1 MEQQPSTTT
10 GGRDQFRSR
19 IGFIF
24 AAAGS
29 AVGLGNIWK
38 FPYLAGTHGGGVFVV
53 IYLAC
58 VILIGFSLML
68 MEFALG
74 RNTSLAAVGAFRK
87 LDSRFKFVGV
97 MGVFSAFLIMGFYPV
112 VGGWSL
118 SYIFK
123 TIMGELAVTDAATLD
138 GVFGTLIT
146 GTFSPIFW
154 TAIYLVINIVIVA
167 GGIGAGIEKASKW
180 MMPALFVLLII
191 LVVRS
196 LTLPNA
202 GEGLKYMFAPDWS
215 KLSGGVALAAMG
227 QAFFSLSLG
236 MGCMITYSSY
246 LSKDENLVSNAFIVP
261 GMDTLVAI
269 LAGMVIIPAAIS
281 FNFEVGAGPGL
292 VFVTVPAIFAT
303 MGPVVGKL
311 FGIIFFVLIALAAI
325 TSSISLLE
333 VIVSYLIDEK
343 NMTRKK
349 AVGATSVILF
359 IMCIAASMS
368 LGDWSGFTIL
378 GNGIFDTFDKITTFI
393 TMPLGGLFI
402 SLFVG
407 WFWGKEKAKNEVTN
421 NGTIKFALF
430 DVWFFLC
437 KWVIPAIILVIFI
450 TGIPSFPG

>member
-1 MEQQPSTTT
+1 MLPPVQQLPWEHLE
-10 GGRDQFRSR
+10 
-19 IGFIF
+19 
-24 AAAGS
+24 
-29 AVGLGNIWK
+29 V
-38 FPYLAGTHGGGVFVV
+38 PYLAGTHGGGVFVV

-303 MGPVVGKL
+303 MGPVVGK
-311 FGIIFFVLIALAAI
+311 IWI
-325 TSSISLLE
+325 
-333 VIVSYLIDEK
+333 
-343 NMTRKK
+343 
-349 AVGATSVILF
+349 
-359 IMCIAASMS
+359 
-368 LGDWSGFTIL
+368 
-378 GNGIFDTFDKITTFI
+378 
-393 TMPLGGLFI
+393 
-402 SLFVG
+402 
-407 WFWGKEKAKNEVTN
+407 
-421 NGTIKFALF
+421 
-430 DVWFFLC
+430 
-437 KWVIPAIILVIFI
+437 IILHTNCISCNNIFHLTI
-450 TGIPSFPG
+450 RSYCILSN

>member
-1 MEQQPSTTT
+1 MEQQPATT
-10 GGRDQFRSR
+10 GSRDQFRSR

-38 FPYLAGTHGGGVFVV
+38 FPYLAGTHGGGAFVV

-58 VILIGFSLML
+58 IVLIGFSLML

-74 RNTSLAAVGAFRK
+74 RNTSLAAAGAFRK
-87 LDSRFKFVGV
+87 LDKRFTFIGI

-118 SYIFK
+118 SYIAK
-123 TIMGELAVTDAATLD
+123 TVVGELAVTDAEALG
-138 GVFGTLIT
+138 GVFGNLIS
-146 GTFSPIFW
+146 GSFAPIFW
-154 TAIYLVINIVIVA
+154 TALYMILNIVIVA
-167 GGIGAGIEKASKW
+167 GGIGAGIEKAAKF

-191 LVVRS
+191 LGIRS
-196 LTLPNA
+196 VTLPGA
-202 GEGLKYMFAPDWS
+202 GEGLAFMFKPDWS
-215 KLSGGVALAAMG
+215 ALSGEVALAALG

-246 LSKDENLVSNAFIVP
+246 LSKKENLVSNAFIIP

-269 LAGMVIIPAAIS
+269 LAGVVILPATIA
-281 FNFEVGAGPGL
+281 FGFEVGAGPGL

-303 MGPVVGKL
+303 MGPVIGKL
-311 FGIIFFVLIALAAI
+311 FGLLFFVLIALAAL

-349 AVGATSVILF
+349 AVGVTSVILF
-359 IMCIAASMS
+359 IMCIAASLSM
-368 LGDWSGFTIL
+368 GAWADFKIL
-378 GNGIFDTFDKITTFI
+378 GNNIFDTFDKITTYI
-393 TMPLGGLFI
+393 TMPLGALFI

-407 WFWGKEKAKNEVTN
+407 WFWGKENALKEVTN
-421 NGTIKFALF
+421 DGTIKFGLF
-430 DVWFFLC
+430 NVWFFLC
-437 KWVIPAIILVIFI
+437 KWIIPAIIIWIFFS
-450 TGIPSFPG
+450 GIGSFPGA